1 VESVDL
7 NITQL
12 KASVVKET
20 KKTNEQ
26 QKGRQRLGGR
36 ERKNGKDMK

>member
-12 KASVVKET
+12 KASVVKEM

-26 QKGRQRLGGR
+26 QTGRQRLR
-36 ERKNGKDMK
+36 ETERENGKDMK